1 MTDELKIGDIKMDTM
16 SITSRSLT
24 IRAMFEESKKQLDR
38 AFFHESFYKD
48 LMMAAMA
55 ARAKI
60 GCEGFRGTGKSHLM
74 DIMKHLI
81 KPNRT
86 GANGETMMMEVNGK
100 NQPVPLVWR
109 VQGYLDADIE
119 DTMVRPFIPS
129 LMRGDEELIWKPAT
143 RARVKMF
150 DEIQRLGVKALSTMF
165 GMMDS
170 GKVYYLEQEEGVY
183 PFWAIF
189 TMNPTETA
197 EDNLNFAIPEPLID
211 RFDCMM
217 WVPRAKEK
225 YERMVKTQ
233 SEMRALLDSI
243 PPIWDEQGLLD
254 LWDEV
259 QTIPIP
265 DTVHSYITLVCRII
279 SFCLYAQ
286 NYDATSLGIT
296 RKRALCGVCNHGYF
310 CGKVARPPSVRAKQ
324 SWMQL
329 AKGWAYLKGHKQ
341 VEQEDAEAVFPAIMW
356 RRVQL
361 MNEDDNEKFETA
373 DRLKLFR
380 EFQEAVKREIAD
392 AKGSL
397 EAIVRLK
404 KAFNQSDYD
413 GLTKA
418 VNAKAW
424 VKEQIDTL
432 DEFHNNMRDK
442 LMAKMAEA
450 KQKKDTGM
458 VMDTAIYAKVILPK
472 KLTGPFENLP
482 FEMKIN
488 ITPQFL
494 AEVAAANDDIFQNL
508 KDKQGKTEI
517 LDGIIL
523 KELFKMQIN
532 GEIKLDGEVIWQ

>member
-1 MTDELKIGDIKMDTM
+1 MTDELKIGEIKMDTI
-16 SITSRSLT
+16 SITSRSLEL
-24 IRAMFEESKKQLDR
+24 RAMFEESRKQLYKV
-38 AFFHESFYKD
+38 FFHEPFYKD
-48 LMMAAMA
+48 LMMAAFA

-60 GCEGFRGTGKSHLM
+60 GLEGFRGCGKSHAM
-74 DIMKHLI
+74 DAMKHLI
-81 KPNRT
+81 KANRT
-86 GANGETMMMEVNGK
+86 DANGETMMMEVNGK

-243 PPIWDEQGLLD
+243 PPIWDEPSLID

-259 QTIPIP
+259 QSIPIP
-265 DTVHSYITLVCRII
+265 DQVHSYISLVCRII

-296 RKRALCGVCNHGYF
+296 RKRALCGVCNKGYF
-310 CGKVARPPSVRAKQ
+310 CGRVARPPSVRAKQ

-329 AKGWAYLKGHKQ
+329 AKGWAYRMGHKQ
-341 VEQEDAEAVFPAIMW
+341 VEQEDAEAVFPAVIW

-373 DRLKLFR
+373 DRLKLLR
-380 EFQEAVKREIAD
+380 DFQEAVKKEIAES
-392 AKGSL
+392 KSHL
-397 EAIVRLK
+397 EAIARLK
-404 KAFNQSDYD
+404 KAFSQSDYD
-413 GLTKA
+413 SLTKA

-432 DEFHNNMRDK
+432 DEFHNSMRDK

-458 VMDTAIYAKVILPK
+458 AMDASVYAKVILPK

-488 ITPQFL
+488 ITPEFL
-494 AEVAAANDDIFQNL
+494 ASVASANDDIFQNL
-508 KDKQGKTEI
+508 KDKQGKTET
-517 LDGIIL
+517 LDGTIL
-523 KELFKMQIN
+523 QQLFKLQIN
-532 GEIKLDGEVIWQ
+532 GKLKLNGEVIWS